1 MVADLEKI
9 FIGAIESTYTQDVEG
24 LESLLEDFGS
34 RFHPRHYLMLIVKW
48 LLVRTGYCE
57 MHEYVSKFLII
68 VHLQINLYGRKKG
81 YLNAELSER
90 RLESKER
97 FCVEYMEALD
107 IVDKGI
113 SHNRGRT
120 LWELYSVRVFKL
132 HRAFQLQSI
141 SADNFVRGLE
151 GLLGMLAEVRQLRI
165 NMYHATGSLTTCP
178 KPFRFRNAS
187 AITRRGRLRG
197 TSSS

>member
-81 YLNAELSER
+81 YLNTELSER

-97 FCVEYMEALD
+97 FCVEYMEALER
-107 IVDKGI
+107 I
-113 SHNRGRT
+113 
-120 LWELYSVRVFKL
+120 EM
-132 HRAFQLQSI
+132 A
-141 SADNFVRGLE
+141 
-151 GLLGMLAEVRQLRI
+151 RQLKEI
-165 NMYHATGSLTTCP
+165 NESAEEGAGDTLRPGDQVQSSFVGIHQIRFQDTPLVTAIKQRYKENKEGSMNSIFFIYI
-178 KPFRFRNAS
+178 KGENQEVSGHIDMANR
-187 AITRRGRLRG
+187 
-197 TSSS
+197 